1 MAVNKVTYGGETL
14 IDLTGDTVQ
23 PQAMMAGYTAHAA
36 NGEVITGSLAI
47 DQTVIADSQNPVS
60 GAAVAAYA
68 FPKDMIVAT
77 TVDPGEGAVVDYP
90 DGTVILVYE

>member
-1 MAVNKVTYGGETL
+1 LPEPTVNDAGKAIVVQSDGSYGL
-14 IDLTGDTVQ
+14 
-23 PQAMMAGYTAHAA
+23 
-36 NGEVITGSLAI
+36 GEVETDIAV
-47 DQTVIADSQNPVS
+47 DQTVVAESPNPVS
-60 GAAVAAYA
+60 SAAVAAYA